1 MNADQL
7 ARILG
12 ITIKHD
18 RTNKLV
24 TFLCALSA
32 YTENDQFNISFN
44 APSSTGKSYI
54 PIEIAKLFPKDDV
67 VQLGYCSPTAFFHD
81 VGEPDKEKKGRIIV
95 DFSRKV
101 LIFLDQPHN
110 ELLSRLRPLL
120 SHDSKKINIKI
131 TDKSQKQGLRTKDV
145 LLKGFPAV
153 IHSSAGM
160 VTNEQEATRM
170 FLLSPEVS
178 QKKIRRSI
186 SETITREMDGAW
198 YEERLKSN
206 EQRATLKMRILAI
219 KTAHI
224 ENIKIA
230 PALKAEIHEVFL
242 GDEIQLRP
250 RSQRDIKRFISL
262 MKAFALLNFW
272 WRKPDNKSITAHRE
286 DFEETLALWREL
298 APAQDLN
305 IPPYVHQLYRDVIL
319 PAWKDK
325 QKAYNGRTIG
335 LTRGEV
341 LSEHYRVYGRMLNAI
356 QFRQQILPMLE
367 TSGLVVEERDPYN
380 KRRKFIYPATADMRV
395 NSVRRGGG
403 ENPKPEIRQ
412 IVEETV

>member
-1 MNADQL
+1 MSSPSISFEPMNADTL

-18 RTNKLV
+18 HTNKLV

-32 YTENDQFNISFN
+32 YTEDPFNISFN

-54 PIEIAKLFPKDDV
+54 PIEIAKLFPKHDV

-81 VGEPDKEKKGRIIV
+81 VGEPDKEKKGRIVV
-95 DFSRKV
+95 DFSRKI

-120 SHDSKKINIKI
+120 SHDSKTINIKI

-170 FLLSPEVS
+170 FLLSPEIS
-178 QKKIRRSI
+178 QMKIRKSI
-186 SETITREMDGAW
+186 SETIIREMDGAW
-198 YEERLKSN
+198 YEERLKNN
-206 EQRATLKMRILAI
+206 ELRATLTMRIHAI
-219 KTAHI
+219 KAAHI
-224 ENIKIA
+224 KNIKIA
-230 PALKAEIHEVFL
+230 PALKKEIHKVFL
-242 GDEIQLRP
+242 SDNAQLRP

-272 WRKPDNKSITAHRE
+272 WRKHECTTITVHHD
-286 DFEETLALWREL
+286 DFNEALAIWEEL

-319 PAWKDK
+319 PAWQDK

-341 LSEHYRVYGRMLNAI
+341 LGEHYRVYGRMLDAI

-367 TSGLVVEERDPYN
+367 TSGLVVEERDPHN
-380 KRRKFIYPATADMRV
+380 KRRKYIYPATTDMRV
-395 NSVRRGGG
+395 NSVRRGGV
-403 ENPKPEIRQ
+403 PAI
-412 IVEETV
+412 TD